1 MYTHRWSEGK
11 IGLIVDSI
19 QSGNHGWKNDAQRP

>member
-1 MYTHRWSEGK
+1 MYTHRWSEGE

-19 QSGNHGWKNDAQRP
+19 QSGNQGWKYDAQRS